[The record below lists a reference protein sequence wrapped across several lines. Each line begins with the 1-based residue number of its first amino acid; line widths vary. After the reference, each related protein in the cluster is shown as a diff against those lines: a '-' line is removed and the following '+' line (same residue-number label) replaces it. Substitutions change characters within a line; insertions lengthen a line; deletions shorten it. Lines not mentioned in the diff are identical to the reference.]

1 MIRTDRD
8 REEPMV
14 AVTLRDVADRAGV
27 SVRTVSNVVN
37 GFQHVSSDMRERVQA
52 ALHEL
57 DYRPNLLARSLRQ
70 GRTGLVALLIPEI
83 SEPYFAE
90 VAHAIIEHARALSL
104 TVLIDESGGDADREL
119 ELLDIACR
127 SRLVDGVLLSAL
139 GLGSDRLTDLHLD
152 IPVVQLG
159 EQAAKRFDHVTI
171 DNVAASRA
179 AVEHLIGSGRKRIAA
194 IGRESAPAPATA
206 RLRMAG
212 YQAALADAGLPED
225 PDLAPVVTQFHRADG
240 AAAMR
245 DLLQLKQ
252 PPDAV
257 FAFNDRL
264 ALGAMR
270 AVVHAGRR
278 VPEDVM
284 IVGFDDIE
292 EATYSNPTLSS
303 VRPDKQAIARAA
315 LDALQQRIAGDT
327 STPARIVVDH
337 ELIVRDSSSAAKPVR
352 SKATG
357 RRTAAAKNGRSG

>member
-1 MIRTDRD
+1 M
-8 REEPMV
+8 

-37 GFQHVSSDMRERVQA
+37 GFRHVSPEMRERVQE
-52 ALHEL
+52 ALREL

-83 SEPYFAE
+83 REPYFAE

-119 ELLDIACR
+119 ALLDIASR

-139 GLGSDRLTDLHLD
+139 GLRSDRLTELRLD

-159 EQAAKRFDHVTI
+159 EQATTTFDHVTI
-171 DNVAASRA
+171 DNVGASRA
-179 AVEHLIGSGRKRIAA
+179 AVEHLIGSGRHRIAA
-194 IGRESAPAPATA
+194 IGRETAPQPATA
-206 RLRMAG
+206 LLRMAG

-225 PDLAPVVTQFHRADG
+225 PELVPEVRLFRRADG

-245 DLLQLKQ
+245 DLLQLER

-264 ALGAMR
+264 ALGAMH
-270 AVVHAGRR
+270 AVIDAGRR
-278 VPEDVM
+278 VPDDVM

-303 VRPDKQAIARAA
+303 VRPDKQAIAHAA
-315 LDALQQRIAGDT
+315 LDALQQRIAGNT
-327 STPARIVVDH
+327 AKPTRIVVDH
-337 ELIVRDSSSAAKPVR
+337 ELIVRESSRTAEPTR
-352 SKATG
+352 TTGTG
-357 RRTAAAKNGRSG
+357 RRAGAVKNGRTG